1 MSSDDRQVILVD
13 DDNRVLGTAPRSTV
27 HTTETPLHRA
37 FSCHVRRSDGRWLL
51 SRRAVTKLTWP
62 GGWTN
67 AFCGPPQ
74 PDEDPVEAIVRHGR
88 DELGFDGVMV
98 TDDLGMLSASGVEA
112 YRDPAANAVTA
123 LVAGND
129 LVLMVAGSTADTA
142 PQMVEAIVRAVDDG
156 TLSPERLR
164 DAAERVMA
172 VRLALAERG

>member
-1 MSSDDRQVILVD
+1 MDAAPASLSSRWHEI
-13 DDNRVLGTAPRSTV
+13 A
-27 HTTETPLHRA
+27 RA
-37 FSCHVRRSDGRWLL
+37 D
-51 SRRAVTKLTWP
+51 
-62 GGWTN
+62 
-67 AFCGPPQ
+67 
-74 PDEDPVEAIVRHGR
+74 
-88 DELGFDGVMV
+88 LGFDGVMV

-172 VRLALAERG
+172 LRLALAERG